1 MPKTEKSNNR
11 GYSKQLIFISLIKSC
26 VISITNNVPNKIKI
40 LKKLVNELETKLLE
54 NKLPDSLN
62 ELKIINNKEITIR

>member
-1 MPKTEKSNNR
+1 M
-11 GYSKQLIFISLIKSC
+11 
-26 VISITNNVPNKIKI
+26 TNNVPNKIKI

-62 ELKIINNKEITIR
+62 ELVIINSKEIMIK

>member
-1 MPKTEKSNNR
+1 
-11 GYSKQLIFISLIKSC
+11 
-26 VISITNNVPNKIKI
+26 VPNKIKI

-62 ELKIINNKEITIR
+62 ELKIINSKEIIIT

>member
-1 MPKTEKSNNR
+1 M
-11 GYSKQLIFISLIKSC
+11 
-26 VISITNNVPNKIKI
+26 TNNVPNKINI

-62 ELKIINNKEITIR
+62 ELKIINNNEIMIR